1 MRSTIPLTLRRTAL
15 LAGLLLLVPA
25 NVGRGEDPALR
36 QQKKAYDG
44 ALATLANT
52 PDNRAAHQVVGRYLC
67 LVEED
72 WKKGLEHLAAGP
84 DGKLKELA
92 AKSLQAGGD
101 AAGLATL
108 AHDWSS
114 AADKAKAKD
123 QALLRAGAAHL
134 YSEAIPRLN
143 GQEKALAEKRL
154 AEVKEKL
161 AARPGNRE
169 KVAAAV
175 RPRAGRTMRT
185 GPAPNQLEIE
195 RAMAQRVIS
204 LGGKVQVY
212 QPGQLPSAEIDDAAS
227 LPAAP
232 FLLYGIDLT
241 NCSNVVD
248 KDLEGLEALSGLIEL
263 QLSRTKITDTVMPAV
278 ANSRKL
284 ERLLLDATAVTDAGA
299 ASLRGLIAMRSLSL
313 HNTKISDAALANL
326 VGMQQLARFAVN
338 QTKVTDAGV
347 QSIAALRALRTLNL
361 SNTDITDAGLP
372 QLARL
377 PLVNLHLEKTKIDDQ
392 GVQFLASM
400 SNLGTLD
407 LTGTAVSQQGLLT
420 LRARLPGCQIT
431 Q

>member
-1 MRSTIPLTLRRTAL
+1 
-15 LAGLLLLVPA
+15 
-25 NVGRGEDPALR
+25 
-36 QQKKAYDG
+36 
-44 ALATLANT
+44 
-52 PDNRAAHQVVGRYLC
+52 LC

-92 AKSLQAGGD
+92 AKSIQSGGD
-101 AAGLATL
+101 AAGLVTL

-114 AADKAKAKD
+114 AADKVKAKD

-154 AEVKEKL
+154 AKVQEKL
-161 AARPGNRE
+161 AARPANRE
-169 KVAAAV
+169 KVAAAA
-175 RPRAGRTMRT
+175 RPRASRSMRT

-195 RAMAQRVIS
+195 RAMAQHVIS

-212 QPGQLPSAEIDDAAS
+212 QPGQPPSPEINDAAS

-248 KDLEGLEALSGLIEL
+248 KDVEGLEALSGLIEL
-263 QLSRTKITDTVMPAV
+263 QLSRTKITDMVMPAV

-299 ASLRGLIAMRSLSL
+299 ANLRGLIAMRSLSL
-313 HNTKISDAALANL
+313 HNTKISDAGLANL

-361 SNTDITDAGLP
+361 SNTGITDAGLP
-372 QLARL
+372 QLTRL
-377 PLVNLHLEKTKIDDQ
+377 PLVNLHLEKTKVDDQ
-392 GVQFLASM
+392 GIQFLAAM
-400 SNLGTLD
+400 ANLATLD

-420 LRARLPGCQIT
+420 LRARLPGCRIT